1 MKKFLINTSLRTP
14 DGVRGDLIYVE
25 ANNID
30 EAIETIKE
38 NGHMYDSYQHME
50 ITNPIQVI
58 SRKLY

>member
-1 MKKFLINTSLRTP
+1 MKKFLINTSLRTS

-30 EAIETIKE
+30 EAILTIKE

>member
-1 MKKFLINTSLRTP
+1 MKKFLINTSLRTS

>member
-1 MKKFLINTSLRTP
+1 MKKFLINTSLRTT

-38 NGHMYDSYQHME
+38 NGHIYDSYQHME
-50 ITNPIQVI
+50 LTSTIQVI